1 LIGFEEFPSSLAVG
15 KTATES
21 LPLGMAQL
29 KAWLETATPTKGK
42 PVSWNKLGDI
52 SASDWKKSQDYTA
65 AAGTIVS
72 GLKLD
77 DFLSSDVI
85 TNANAFDRAKIVAA
99 ANKQPK

>member
-1 LIGFEEFPSSLAVG
+1 
-15 KTATES
+15 
-21 LPLGMAQL
+21 L
-29 KAWLETATPTKGK
+29 KSA
-42 PVSWNKLGDI
+42 I

-65 AAGTIVS
+65 AAGTIVT

-85 TNANAFDRAKIVAA
+85 TNANAFDRKAIVAA

>member
-1 LIGFEEFPSSLAVG
+1 
-15 KTATES
+15 
-21 LPLGMAQL
+21 MAQL

-42 PVSWNKLGDI
+42 PVTWNKLGDI

-72 GLKLD
+72 GLKIE
-77 DFLSSDVI
+77 DFLSTDVI